1 MFAKLARFQGLGRRR
16 GPPAVAKR
24 APCND
29 NRPFRRVVALSR
41 RVQRPV
47 LACRWRKVPATG
59 RLECIWQVVPVDA
72 AAAEE
77 PAVRSAAFHSRR
89 CIGGRAG
96 VGSQKVCVYTVLQNV
111 AMAVPCSYSF
121 IRASR

>member
-1 MFAKLARFQGLGRRR
+1 MFAKLTRFRGLGRRQ
-16 GPPAVAKR
+16 GPPALAKR

-47 LACRWRKVPATG
+47 LACRWRQVLATG

-77 PAVRSAAFHSRR
+77 IGISCMIRRDVPPAWYLMSVQGQTLRSQSSPPAQFVR
-89 CIGGRAG
+89 C
-96 VGSQKVCVYTVLQNV
+96 
-111 AMAVPCSYSF
+111 
-121 IRASR
+121 